1 MSHPISMRS
10 SGVHTAMTAPSSA
23 HSSLWIPILLGG
35 ALFFALGGWSVLL
48 PSSIGWLMRGL
59 FDPPTNLLGWEFF
72 RETPLLQ
79 FPLGANPRY
88 GMEMGSSIVFS
99 DSLPLFAL
107 PFKALGPLLP
117 STFQYFGLWV
127 LLCMIMQG
135 VFAYLALSRF
145 TQDRRLLALGTVLLL
160 LLPPYLIRFAFHLA
174 LGGQWL
180 LLGGIYLYFDPRY
193 RARFWLVML
202 ALATLIHA
210 YLLVMLAAIWGAD
223 LLQRL
228 AKREMRP
235 SRCMVHG
242 VAGSALVLVLMWLVG
257 YFILGSAP
265 TVPGPY
271 GRMNLFSLVDSRGD
285 WSRLLPVLER
295 PEGMDGFLDHDGF
308 AYMGVGVLALLAVS
322 VVLVLIP
329 RREDLSRRSFLI
341 WPLVLMS
348 TLLLSVSL
356 TNTLSVG
363 PYVIA
368 WLDLPEW
375 AARLYQ
381 VFRSP
386 GRMFWPVFYLLAV
399 AAIAVICVRTRA
411 GVALSLLAVA
421 AAIQFYDLSSGLHG
435 MQKLFRQEASWESP
449 LKSPLWERLGK
460 RYQRI
465 LYVFPT
471 HVPDNFVAL
480 SDFALHHGMSINSA
494 NFARVNAQAQTRAR
508 ERLAK
513 QVASGTYDAD
523 ALYVFNDPALWDQ
536 ATRTLNNGAMAG
548 ELDGIKLVIPQLYS
562 CTDCRTEDF
571 QGQRWGHWTAARL
584 PTLIGQ
590 PQGDRLVSPAGAAG
604 YLSYGP
610 YTLIPAGRY
619 RYRITYA
626 ASADTSASVGTWD
639 IVSNATG
646 AILTLVQGELKGT
659 GGNVETLEGSFERK
673 QDSPGS
679 EIRTFSNGSSELSL
693 ICIELQPDNAT
704 SSVTAAQS
712 GAKSPGQ

>member
-1 MSHPISMRS
+1 ML
-10 SGVHTAMTAPSSA
+10 APKNVRA
-23 HSSLWIPILLGG
+23 SLWIPVLLGV
-35 ALFFALGGWSVLL
+35 AMFVALGGLTVLQ

-72 RETPLLQ
+72 RETPFLQ

-107 PFKALGPLLP
+107 PFKLLGPILP
-117 STFQYFGLWV
+117 ETFQYFGLWV
-127 LLCMIMQG
+127 LVCMVMQG
-135 VFAYLALSRF
+135 VFSYLVLSRF
-145 TQDRRLLALGTVLLL
+145 TQDRRLLTLGTVLLL

-180 LLGGIYLYFDPRY
+180 LLGGLYLYFDQRY

-228 AKREMRP
+228 AKREMSP
-235 SRCMVHG
+235 GRCVAHG
-242 VAGSALVLVLMWLVG
+242 VAGSALILLLMWLIG

-285 WSRLLPVLER
+285 WSRLLPALKR

-308 AYMGVGVLALLAVS
+308 AYMGVGVLALLTISAA
-322 VVLVLIP
+322 LAIAP
-329 RREDLSRRSFLI
+329 RREERSRHTFLI

-348 TLLLSVSL
+348 VLMLSISL

-363 PYVIA
+363 PHVFT
-368 WLDLPEW
+368 WVDLPDW
-375 AARLYQ
+375 AGRLYQ

-399 AAIAVICVRTRA
+399 TAIAVICVRTRTS
-411 GVALSLLAVA
+411 VAIVLLAA
-421 AAIQFYDLSSGLHG
+421 ATCVQFYDLSSGLHG
-435 MQKLFRQEASWESP
+435 MRKLFRQEPGWTSPMQSPMWES
-449 LKSPLWERLGK
+449 LGK
-460 RYQRI
+460 HYQRV

-471 HVPDNFVAL
+471 HVPENFIPL

-494 NFARVNAQAQTRAR
+494 NFARVDAQAQARAR
-508 ERLAK
+508 EHLAG
-513 QVASGTYDAD
+513 QVASGSYDAD
-523 ALYVFNDPALWDQ
+523 ALYIFNEPALWDQ
-536 ATRTLNNGAMAG
+536 ATRTLSKGAIAG
-548 ELDGIKLVIPQLYS
+548 ELDGIRLVIPELDA
-562 CTDCRTEDF
+562 CPACRTADF
-571 QGQRWGHWTAARL
+571 KAQRWGSWPASSL
-584 PTLIGQ
+584 PTLIGKLRD
-590 PQGDRLVSPAGAAG
+590 DRLIAPAGATG

-626 ASADTSASVGTWD
+626 AQGGASKRAGTWD
-639 IVSNATG
+639 IVSNATATVAVLARG
-646 AILTLVQGELKGT
+646 DLTGTDGEVRT
-659 GGNVETLEGSFERK
+659 VEGVLECA

-679 EIRTFSNGSSELSL
+679 EIRTISNGSSELSL
-693 ICIELQPDNAT
+693 IRIELAPDSTADE
-704 SSVTAAQS
+704 VTAVQS
-712 GAKSPGQ
+712 EAKQP

>member
-1 MSHPISMRS
+1 MLASHSVRP
-10 SGVHTAMTAPSSA
+10 
-23 HSSLWIPILLGG
+23 SLWIPILLGG
-35 ALFFALGGWSVLL
+35 GLFVALGGLTVLL

-107 PFKALGPLLP
+107 PFKLLGPLLP
-117 STFQYFGLWV
+117 QTFQYFGLWV
-127 LLCMIMQG
+127 LLCLTMQA
-135 VFAYLALSRF
+135 VFSYLVLSRF
-145 TQDRRLLALGTVLLL
+145 TQDRRLLTLGTVLLL

-180 LLGGIYLYFDPRY
+180 LLGGLYLYFDPRY
-193 RARFWLVML
+193 RAQFWLVLL

-228 AKREMRP
+228 VKREM
-235 SRCMVHG
+235 SLARCVVHG
-242 VAGSALVLVLMWLVG
+242 LIGSALVILLMWLIG

-271 GRMNLFSLVDSRGD
+271 GRMNLLSLVDSRGD
-285 WSRLLPVLER
+285 WSRLLPALKR

-308 AYMGVGVLALLAVS
+308 AYMGVGVLALLAIS
-322 VVLVLIP
+322 VALAVAH
-329 RREDLSRRSFLI
+329 RQEEHSGRAFLI
-341 WPLVLMS
+341 WPLVAMSLLM
-348 TLLLSVSL
+348 LSISL

-363 PYVIA
+363 PYVVT
-368 WLDLPEW
+368 WLDLPDW
-375 AARLYQ
+375 GDRLYQ

-399 AAIAVICVRTRA
+399 TAVAVICVRTRPR
-411 GVALSLLAVA
+411 VALALLAA
-421 AAIQFYDLSSGLHG
+421 ATCVQFYDLSSGLQG
-435 MQKLFRQEASWESP
+435 MRKLFRQEPSWTSPMRSPMWES
-449 LKSPLWERLGK
+449 LGK

-471 HVPDNFVAL
+471 HVPEHFIAL

-494 NFARVNAQAQTRAR
+494 NFARVDAQAQARAR
-508 ERLAK
+508 ERLAR
-513 QVASGTYDAD
+513 QVANGIYDAD
-523 ALYVFNDPALWDQ
+523 ALYVFNEAALWDQ
-536 ATRTLNNGAMAG
+536 ATRTLSNGAIAG
-548 ELDGIKLVIPQLYS
+548 ELDGIRLVIPQLQS
-562 CTDCRTEDF
+562 CPACRSADF
-571 QGQRWGHWTAARL
+571 KAQRWGSWPASRL
-584 PTLIGQ
+584 PTLIGRLRD
-590 PQGDRLVSPAGAAG
+590 DRLIAPAGATG

-626 ASADTSASVGTWD
+626 APGDASVRVGTWD
-639 IVSNATG
+639 IVSSGSPAGTTLAQG
-646 AILTLVQGELKGT
+646 YLTGT
-659 GGNVETLEGSFERK
+659 GGQARTVEGVLQCN
-673 QDSPGS
+673 QDCPGS
-679 EIRTFSNGSSELSL
+679 EIRTSSNGSAELSL
-693 ICIELQPDNAT
+693 ICVELEPYNAAGDVAAIQSEAKQP
-704 SSVTAAQS
+704 
-712 GAKSPGQ
+712 

>member
-1 MSHPISMRS
+1 ML
-10 SGVHTAMTAPSSA
+10 APKNVRA
-23 HSSLWIPILLGG
+23 SLWIPVLLGV
-35 ALFFALGGWSVLL
+35 AMFVALGGLTVLQ

-72 RETPLLQ
+72 RETPFLQ

-107 PFKALGPLLP
+107 PFKLLGPILP
-117 STFQYFGLWV
+117 ETFQYFGLWV
-127 LLCMIMQG
+127 LVCMVMQG
-135 VFAYLALSRF
+135 VFSYLVLSRF
-145 TQDRRLLALGTVLLL
+145 TQDRRLLTLGTVLLL

-180 LLGGIYLYFDPRY
+180 LLGGLYLYFDQRY

-228 AKREMRP
+228 AKREM
-235 SRCMVHG
+235 SLGRCVAHG
-242 VAGSALVLVLMWLVG
+242 VAGSALILLLMWLIG

-265 TVPGPY
+265 TVSGPY
-271 GRMNLFSLVDSRGD
+271 GRMNLFSLVDSHGD
-285 WSRLLPVLER
+285 WSRLLPALER

-308 AYMGVGVLALLAVS
+308 AYMGVGLLALLAIS
-322 VVLVLIP
+322 AGLAIAP
-329 RREDLSRRSFLI
+329 RREERSRHTFLI

-348 TLLLSVSL
+348 LLMLSISL

-363 PYVIA
+363 SHVFT
-368 WLDLPEW
+368 WVDLPDW
-375 AARLYQ
+375 AGRPYQ

-399 AAIAVICVRTRA
+399 TTIAVICVRTRPS
-411 GVALSLLAVA
+411 VALALLAA
-421 AAIQFYDLSSGLHG
+421 ATCVQFYDLSNGLQG
-435 MQKLFRQEASWESP
+435 IRKLFRQEPGWTSPMQSPMWES
-449 LKSPLWERLGK
+449 LGN
-460 RYQRI
+460 RYQRV

-471 HVPDNFVAL
+471 HVPENFVAL

-494 NFARVNAQAQTRAR
+494 NFARVDARAQARAR
-508 ERLAK
+508 EHLAK

-523 ALYVFNDPALWDQ
+523 ALYVFNEPALWDQ
-536 ATRTLNNGAMAG
+536 ATRTLSNGAIAG
-548 ELDGIKLVIPQLYS
+548 ELDGIRLVIPELDA
-562 CTDCRTEDF
+562 CPACRTADF
-571 QGQRWGHWTAARL
+571 KAQRWGNWPASRL

-590 PQGDRLVSPAGAAG
+590 LRDDRLVAPAGATG
-604 YLSYGP
+604 YLNYGP
-610 YTLIPAGRY
+610 YTMIPAGRY

-626 ASADTSASVGTWD
+626 AQGYASARAGTWD
-639 IVSNATG
+639 IVSNATDT
-646 AILTLVQGELKGT
+646 AVVLAQGSLIGT
-659 GGNVETLEGSFERK
+659 DGKVRTVEGVLECA

-679 EIRTFSNGSSELSL
+679 EIRTISNGSSELSL
-693 ICIELQPDNAT
+693 IRIELAPDSAAGEVAAVQSRAKQP
-704 SSVTAAQS
+704 
-712 GAKSPGQ
+712 